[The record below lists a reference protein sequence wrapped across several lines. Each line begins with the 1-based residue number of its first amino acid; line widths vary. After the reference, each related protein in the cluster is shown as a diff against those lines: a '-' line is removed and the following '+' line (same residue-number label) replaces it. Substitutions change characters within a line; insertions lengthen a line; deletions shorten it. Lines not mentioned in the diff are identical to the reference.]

1 MDKLDEHMCFGML
14 HFHESLNC
22 IQLLKERKIEY
33 RDLAVLFALM
43 SLCDEKNCIL
53 RFSVKDLA
61 AEMNMNKTSLSH
73 SLKRLK
79 ANLLIASGIKGCG
92 DIYYLIN
99 PYLFSFGSKQNW
111 GHLVKLFNEAV
122 N

>member
-1 MDKLDEHMCFGML
+1 MSNLDEHMCFGML
-14 HFHESLNC
+14 HFHEARNC

-92 DIYYLIN
+92 DKYYLIN
-99 PYLFSFGSKQNW
+99 PYLFSVGRKQKW
-111 GHLVKLFNEAV
+111 GHLVKLFTEAV

>member
-1 MDKLDEHMCFGML
+1 MTDSDDHLCFGMF
-14 HFHESLNC
+14 HFHEARNC

-61 AEMNMNKTSLSH
+61 AEMNMNKTSLSN

-92 DIYYLIN
+92 DKYYLIN
-99 PYLFSFGSKQNW
+99 PYLFSVGRKQKW
-111 GHLVKLFNEAV
+111 GHLVKLFTEAV